1 MTAAA
6 TGPIRAL
13 ALGLILWGLSAC
25 PEPIPAPPDAGVS
38 PAPDAS
44 TQRPDAQEPLDAST
58 TQDADRSPDTGAP
71 GQDAGLIADA
81 GRALDASAPLDAA
94 QAAPD
99 AGAEPPGCGQFVRFT
114 LHGTVTSV
122 EAIDIDSVELWR
134 RRLVNEPV
142 RVVITYDATVA
153 DSRQQGDYGQYRQP
167 SETTNMAIT
176 LESIRETYSQPET
189 FFVEPFNNFQT
200 QGDRLKFVG
209 NYQLQLGIIAQAVVD
224 FHDAS
229 ATALDSVALPDTVP
243 ALADYPQGATLTITR
258 STLGDPEAEQE
269 RLLACQRLREGAVCR
284 YGGEVGQC
292 RLARRGLICTSL
304 NAWPDRATV
313 RARIDRVEDQCAP

>member
-25 PEPIPAPPDAGVS
+25 PEPIPAPPDAGVGA
-38 PAPDAS
+38 APDAS

-58 TQDADRSPDTGAP
+58 T
-71 GQDAGLIADA
+71 
-81 GRALDASAPLDAA
+81 LDASAPLDAA

-258 STLGDPEAEQE
+258 STLGDPESEQE